1 MKKIISYPFLTI
13 LLISVLLLSACG
25 MFKGEQ
31 GTMEDMDPPPEQANL
46 VEDLKSITDG
56 ESEEADEEE
65 GVEEDDEE
73 DSSGSTG
80 ESVKRTLYL
89 LDQNELVVPVEVD
102 LPTPNNK
109 EVARQVLEYLVE
121 DGPVSSILPN
131 GFQAVLP
138 SGTDI
143 LQINLDEEGT
153 LVVDMSEE
161 FANYEAEKEKKILEA
176 MTFTLTQ
183 FENVN
188 NVKVWIN
195 GHEQQT
201 MPVNGTPL
209 HEGYSRAKGINVHV
223 ADAVDFMESKAT
235 TLYFPMQAN
244 NEEVYFV
251 PVTQHVPID
260 QDNELHSIVQA
271 LLEGPSFDL
280 PLQKYINTGAQLESE
295 PLLNS
300 EGVLSLQFNE
310 NILSNSE
317 KGVIADEVMESIV
330 LTMTELENVDA
341 IEVSAGNHQAV
352 ISESGQAYEEPV
364 TREMAVPKESI

>member
-1 MKKIISYPFLTI
+1 M
-13 LLISVLLLSACG
+13 
-25 MFKGEQ
+25 
-31 GTMEDMDPPPEQANL
+31 
-46 VEDLKSITDG
+46 
-56 ESEEADEEE
+56 
-65 GVEEDDEE
+65 EEDDEE

>member
-13 LLISVLLLSACG
+13 FLTSVLLLSACG

-31 GTMEDMDPPPEQANL
+31 ETMEDMDPPPEQANL

>member
-300 EGVLSLQFNE
+300 EGILSLQFNE